1 MLPKVVAA
9 ASCLTASLAL
19 VSCGV
24 NHMSGNSP
32 AHQGFIGPVT
42 AKYPHVPTL
51 QNSALLSAVSYST
64 VAAVLNGRLEITTD
78 AGLNWKSA
86 TLPAQTFPV
95 SLDFVSSTTG
105 WVLASSSTRVERP
118 VLYKTTDGGRIWH
131 NELEGSAKES
141 GGALDMLSSQVGWL
155 TIGSTLYR
163 TTTGGRQW
171 HVVNLPA
178 GSIPGQIDFVSAT
191 QGWITASRQSGST
204 QSSILATHDG
214 IHFHPILSTSHSV
227 GPIDLQPDGQGYAL
241 ESNPS
246 QGPQFGS
253 LVTTRNAGRS
263 WSTLTSAH
271 QLGKS
276 GAYGYVGGMA
286 FGGKT
291 GWIGTTN
298 GAQGFQPSG
307 ILITANGGT
316 TWHTV
321 GGHRGWA
328 IQDVA
333 MTNPGRGWI
342 LARGPLGLNFL
353 ARTYDNGKH
362 WTVLAPPTSPNSLD
376 FNSPRVGYGLGIA
389 NNAAAVVKTEDA
401 GRHWVPINLPPHV
414 FSAYGFSQHIGLGAY
429 DTYTGNQAT
438 PVTNLYRF
446 TAGTNRWHLVSK
458 LTGVN
463 GLSLDY
469 LGKRSWVM
477 AVQLNGSFNN
487 SLEWSVDNGVHWKK
501 LGLVTTPGT
510 LANVVNPQG
519 AWVFSSPAKTSAT
532 GEGTLSWNSLS
543 GTTHKTVLRL
553 PAAGPVQY
561 LVNRIDFLN
570 AQVGWVFVTKNVM
583 SHTMI
588 RKPGSKTKVRAAPY
602 SSQILYD
609 TTDGGRQWTEWKL
622 PESWNITAAN
632 LVTSRI
638 GYLSVNG
645 AVVDTQ
651 DGGAVWHL
659 STP

>member
-1 MLPKVVAA
+1 MLPKVVAV
-9 ASCLTASLAL
+9 ASCLTASLVLAG
-19 VSCGV
+19 CGV
-24 NHMSGNSP
+24 RHVSGKPSDGQ
-32 AHQGFIGPVT
+32 AFIGAVT
-42 AKYPHVPTL
+42 AKCPQVPAL

-78 AGLNWKSA
+78 AGLNWNSA
-86 TLPAQTFPV
+86 TLPAHTFPMA
-95 SLDFVSSTTG
+95 LDFVSPTTG
-105 WVLASSSTRVERP
+105 WVLTFSSTRVERP
-118 VLYKTTDGGRIWH
+118 ILYKTTDGGRIWH
-131 NELEGSAKES
+131 KEFEGSANAF
-141 GGALDMLSSQVGWL
+141 GDALDMVSPQVGWL

-191 QGWITASRQSGST
+191 QGWTTASSQSGST

-227 GPIDLQPDGQGYAL
+227 GPIDLQPNGQGYAL

-246 QGPQFGS
+246 EGPQFGS
-253 LVTTRNAGRS
+253 LLTTRNAGRS
-263 WSTLTSAH
+263 WSTLTSAY

-307 ILITANGGT
+307 VLITANSGA

-321 GGHRGWA
+321 GRHRGWA

-353 ARTYDNGKH
+353 ARTYDNGRH
-362 WTVLAPPTSPNSLD
+362 WTVVAPPTSPNSLD
-376 FNSPRVGYGLGIA
+376 FISPGVGYGLGIA
-389 NNAAAVVKTEDA
+389 NNAAAVVKTVDA
-401 GRHWVPINLPPHV
+401 GHHWVPIKLPLHV
-414 FSAYGFSQHIGLGAY
+414 FSAFGFSHHIGLGAY
-429 DTYTGNQAT
+429 DTYTGNQAV

-458 LTGVN
+458 LTGVS
-463 GLSLDY
+463 GLSLEF
-469 LGKRSWVM
+469 LGHRNWAM
-477 AVQLNGSFNN
+477 AAHVNGSFNN
-487 SLEWSVDNGVHWKK
+487 SLELSVDNGAHWKK
-501 LGLVTTPGT
+501 LGLVTPLG
-510 LANVVNPQG
+510 AMVNVVNRHG
-519 AWVFSSPAKTSAT
+519 AWVFSNPAKTSST
-532 GEGTLSWNSLS
+532 GEGTLSWNGLS

-553 PAAGPVQY
+553 PVAGPVQY
-561 LVNRIDFLN
+561 SANRIDFLN
-570 AQVGWVFVTKNVM
+570 AQVGWVFVTKTVM

-588 RKPGSKTKVRAAPY
+588 RKPGSKNKVRAAPH

-622 PESWNITAAN
+622 PLAWTITAAN
-632 LVTSRI
+632 LVTSQI

-645 AVVDTQ
+645 AVVGTQ
-651 DGGAVWHL
+651 DGGAVWHV
-659 STP
+659 SAP